1 MRQLSYQMR
10 QKTVI
15 KKLLQSATE
24 VYYKVR
30 QVFQSVSSIAKSDRL
45 LLQNAE
51 GIIQKVIVVTT

>member
-51 GIIQKVIVVTT
+51 GIIQKVTVVTR